1 MSAFDP
7 DQFLAQTVEQANDT
21 KVVPCPAGEFMGY
34 VKDFKARQWTSKK
47 DPSNSGVALDI
58 TWSVDDQG
66 VKQLLDREEVTVKQ
80 GIMLDMTEQGG
91 LDMGKGKN
99 VGLGR
104 LREALGLNV
113 PGQAFSFPMLS
124 GRVAKLTVAQRVDG
138 EDIYAEVKMV
148 AKV

>member
-7 DQFLAQTVEQANDT
+7 DQFLAQTIEQANDT

-34 VKDFKARQWTSKK
+34 VKEFKARQWTSKK
-47 DPSNSGVALDI
+47 DPSISGVALDI
-58 TWSVDDQG
+58 TWVIDDQG
-66 VKQLLDREEVTVKQ
+66 VRQLLDRDEVTVKQ
-80 GIMLDMTEQGG
+80 GVMLDMTEQGG

-113 PGQAFSFPMLS
+113 PGQAFSFPMIS
-124 GRVAKLTVAQRVDG
+124 GRVAKLSIAHRVVD
-138 EDIYAEVKMV
+138 EDIFADVKGV
-148 AKV
+148 AKA

>member
-58 TWSVDDQG
+58 TWSVDDLG
-66 VKQLLDREEVTVKQ
+66 VKQLLDREEVTVKL

-91 LDMGKGKN
+91 LDMGKGKT

>member
-124 GRVAKLTVAQRVDG
+124 GRVAKLTVSHRVDG
-138 EDIYAEVKMV
+138 EDVYAEVKMV

>member
-21 KVVPCPAGEFMGY
+21 KIVPCPAGEFMGY
-34 VKDFKARQWTSKK
+34 VKDFKARQWTSRK

-58 TWSVDDQG
+58 TWSIDDQG

-124 GRVAKLTVAQRVDG
+124 GRVAKLNVAHRVDG

>member
-21 KVVPCPAGEFMGY
+21 KIVPCPAGEFMGY

-58 TWSVDDQG
+58 TWSIDDQG
-66 VKQLLDREEVTVKQ
+66 VKQLLDRDEVTVKQ

-91 LDMGKGKN
+91 LDMGKGMN

-124 GRVAKLTVAQRVDG
+124 GQ
-138 EDIYAEVKMV
+138 
-148 AKV
+148 

>member
-21 KVVPCPAGEFMGY
+21 TIVPCPAGEFMGY

-58 TWSVDDQG
+58 TWSIDDQG
-66 VKQLLDREEVTVKQ
+66 VKQLLDRDEVTVKQ

-124 GRVAKLTVAQRVDG
+124 GRVAKLTVAHRVDG

>member
-7 DQFLAQTVEQANDT
+7 DLFLAQTVEQANDT
-21 KVVPCPAGEFMGY
+21 KVVPCPAGEFMGI

-47 DPSNSGVALDI
+47 DPSVSGVALDI

-66 VKQLLDREEVTVKQ
+66 VKTLLDRDEVTVKQ

-113 PGQAFSFPMLS
+113 PGQPFSFPMLA
-124 GRVAKLTVAQRVDG
+124 GRIAKLTVSHRVDG
-138 EDIYAEVKMV
+138 EDVYAEVKMV

>member
-7 DQFLAQTVEQANDT
+7 DQFLAQTVEQANDN
-21 KVVPCPAGEFMGY
+21 KIVPCPAGEFMGY

-58 TWSVDDQG
+58 TWSIDDQG
-66 VKQLLDREEVTVKQ
+66 VKQLLDRDEVTVKQ

-113 PGQAFSFPMLS
+113 PGQAFSIPMLS
-124 GRVAKLTVAQRVDG
+124 GRVAKLTVAHRVDG

>member
-7 DQFLAQTVEQANDT
+7 DTFLAQTVEQANDT
-21 KVVPCPAGEFMGY
+21 KVTPCPAGEFLGFI
-34 VKDFKARQWTSKK
+34 KDFKAREWTSKK
-47 DPSNSGVALDI
+47 NPGVSGVALDVI
-58 TWSVDDQG
+58 WSVDDPG
-66 VKQLLDREEVTVKQ
+66 VKQLLDRDEVTVKQ
-80 GIMLDMTEQGG
+80 GIMLDMTESGT

-113 PGQAFSFPMLS
+113 PGQPFAFSMLT
-124 GRVAKLTVAQRVDG
+124 GRPARLTVSHRVDG